1 MFRNENEKFLF
12 VRHAVAGAIIL
23 GILFVVGTLPAA
35 AADKN
40 AVSHVYNYSYDEV
53 FQGSQEAIQRLG
65 WFDTGKNKDKGT
77 ISGYG
82 MHAGCKVPFDIQIE
96 TVNAKPETKV
106 TVSANKGGC
115 FGIHTVSQNA
125 TKNAI
130 LSELQKVLATYH

>member
-1 MFRNENEKFLF
+1 MFKNENEKSLF
-12 VRHAVAGAIIL
+12 VRRAFAAILL
-23 GILFVVGTLPAA
+23 GILFISGTLPAA

-77 ISGYG
+77 ISGHG
-82 MHAGCKVPFDIQIE
+82 MFAGCKVPFEIHIE
-96 TVNAKPETKV
+96 TVSAKPETKV

-115 FGIHTVSQNA
+115 FGIHKNSQNGV
-125 TKNAI
+125 KNDI